1 MSVEVLTIND
11 SNRLTLCQ
19 NYDTIRVHYEKKK

>member
-1 MSVEVLTIND
+1 MSVEVLITND

-19 NYDTIRVHYEKKK
+19 NYDTIRVHYEKKN